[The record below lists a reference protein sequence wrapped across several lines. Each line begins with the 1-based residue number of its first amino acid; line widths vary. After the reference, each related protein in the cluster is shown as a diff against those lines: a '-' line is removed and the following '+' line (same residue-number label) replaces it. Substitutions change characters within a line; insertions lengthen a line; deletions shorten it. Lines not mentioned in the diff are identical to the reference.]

1 MMVGGGGDAGF
12 LGWGTGC
19 GCGCGGGGGGGDEGD
34 VGDETLMCAE
44 AVRL

>member
-12 LGWGTGC
+12 LCWGAGC
-19 GCGCGGGGGGGDEGD
+19 NGGGGGGGDEGD